1 MYHVIIYGRPDE
13 FAMKLLDKVF
23 NRRGLIKFL
32 SRHVNKFLADYKD
45 VAVTHGYGPACP
57 VNFWFVGKKRMSD
70 RIPTCGISFK

>member
-45 VAVTHGYGPACP
+45 VAVTHGY